1 MRQIR
6 KEDDLNRD
14 RLPFI
19 QAKRGDSWSN
29 DRAKHVRD
37 QGGFL
42 FKGRFQSVCFPQ
54 QYHLTRIIR
63 EYI

>member
-29 DRAKHVRD
+29 DRAKHVMD

-42 FKGRFQSVCFPQ
+42 Q
-54 QYHLTRIIR
+54 R
-63 EYI
+63 EGFNQCASPNSIT